1 MNIDIIFLSKSYNI
15 CFKYIF
21 VSFTIFEDIYN
32 IYLIYF
38 YLLVDFKHMFI
49 YNIYLQCFQNKIN
62 ILSIYNRI
70 SINRFPIIWN
80 FDHRSFRL
88 FWLFG
93 IFCLLKIQIYLK
105 IKLLKIIIG
114 NFFSEYYVENDFQ

>member
-70 SINRFPIIWN
+70 SINRFPII
-80 FDHRSFRL
+80 
-88 FWLFG
+88 
-93 IFCLLKIQIYLK
+93 
-105 IKLLKIIIG
+105 
-114 NFFSEYYVENDFQ
+114 